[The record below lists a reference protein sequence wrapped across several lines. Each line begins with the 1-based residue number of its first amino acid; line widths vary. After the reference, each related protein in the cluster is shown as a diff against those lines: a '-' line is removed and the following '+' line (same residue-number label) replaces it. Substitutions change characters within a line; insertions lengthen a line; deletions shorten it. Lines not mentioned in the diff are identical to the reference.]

1 MNCES
6 DNGFEIR
13 RNRFTL
19 VAGREQDCAA
29 SCDEKPSSEG
39 WPGDGRQQGARKCLR
54 VKTGKFHDV
63 HKAGDGP
70 TMKMGEVSEDA
81 VRLAACLAIGANAR
95 SDMTVT

>member
-1 MNCES
+1 MNRES
-6 DNGFEIR
+6 DNGFELR

-29 SCDEKPSSEG
+29 SRDEKPSSEG

-70 TMKMGEVSEDA
+70 LIKIGEVSEDT
-81 VRLAACLAIGANAR
+81 VRLAACFAI
-95 SDMTVT
+95 